1 MELTFLLRYGIS
13 RWQPRCPYSCQN
25 ALSSTLLSCTIKSL
39 TTPICYASNEA
50 YLGSLAWCIHSRCDD
65 LALWEDEEW
74 WTTMATGDP
83 KMVTTWS
90 FNQALPETE
99 PIITMVRRKP
109 LRAVSKISDLDYQK
123 SWNTYAES
131 ERVEKEGSKYA

>member
-1 MELTFLLRYGIS
+1 
-13 RWQPRCPYSCQN
+13 
-25 ALSSTLLSCTIKSL
+25 
-39 TTPICYASNEA
+39 
-50 YLGSLAWCIHSRCDD
+50 
-65 LALWEDEEW
+65 
-74 WTTMATGDP
+74 MATGDP